1 MNPTTQL
8 LERIAALIHQTVRE
22 DAARHDLLPIHLQVL
37 AYLARANLYSDI
49 PIAVAEY
56 FGISRGSV
64 SQTIA
69 VLERKG
75 LIERHSDS
83 RNRKHVHLVL
93 TARGRTV
100 LEASWSQRLDQVL
113 AARSGT
119 EVTALETG
127 LRGLLQ
133 ALQAENG
140 QQAFGICHRCQHFLK
155 ESRGYRCGLTGDPLE
170 AEQTNRLCREWS
182 TPIAS

>member
-37 AYLARANLYSDI
+37 GYLARANLYSDI
-49 PIAVAEY
+49 PVAVAEY

-75 LIERHSDS
+75 LIERRSDA
-83 RNRKHVHLVL
+83 RNRKRVHLVL
-93 TARGRTV
+93 TTRGQKV
-100 LEASWSQRLDQVL
+100 LEESWSQRLDRIL
-113 AARSGT
+113 AGRSVSDVAT
-119 EVTALETG
+119 LDAG

-133 ALQAENG
+133 ALQAENR
-140 QQAFGICHRCQHFLK
+140 QQAFGICHRCQHFRK
-155 ESRGYRCGLTGDPLE
+155 ESAGFRCGLTGEVLE
-170 AEQTNRLCREWS
+170 LDQTEKLCREWTAPVS
-182 TPIAS
+182 G